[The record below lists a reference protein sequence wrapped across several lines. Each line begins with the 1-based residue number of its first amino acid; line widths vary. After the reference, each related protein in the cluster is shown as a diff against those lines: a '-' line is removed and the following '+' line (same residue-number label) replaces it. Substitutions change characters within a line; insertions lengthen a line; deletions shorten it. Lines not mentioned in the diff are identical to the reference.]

1 MPTVRKIGPYRLF
14 FYSADS
20 EEPPHVH
27 VEREASVAKFWIDP
41 VRLVKSGGF
50 RRSELREV
58 ERMVASNAKHLL
70 EAWHGFFGS

>member
-1 MPTVRKIGPYRLF
+1 MPTVLKIGPYRLF

-27 VEREASVAKFWIDP
+27 VERDANVGKLWLDP

-50 RRSELREV
+50 RRSELREI
-58 ERMVASNAKHLL
+58 ERMVANSAEHLL